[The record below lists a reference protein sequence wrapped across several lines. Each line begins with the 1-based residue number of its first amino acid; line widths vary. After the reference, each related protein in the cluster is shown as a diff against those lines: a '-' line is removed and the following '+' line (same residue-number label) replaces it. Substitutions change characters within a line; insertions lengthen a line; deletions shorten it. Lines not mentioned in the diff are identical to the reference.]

1 MENGSRPV
9 PRAQE
14 IYRHFKGNLYQIV
27 AVAEHTETGEQLV
40 VYQALYGENKIYC
53 RPLDMFLSEV
63 DHAKYPDAAQK
74 FRFDPFGGA
83 AVQAAAPTPQ
93 SPAPNPAATAPV
105 TGTSP
110 LEGPSPATTTGES
123 PEEANLDPLIL
134 EFLETDD
141 YQERLNILQGLRHR
155 ITDDMI
161 TTMAIACDVEVEE
174 NVDIEERIRSL
185 KTCIETKL
193 HYESDR
199 LRERR

>member
-1 MENGSRPV
+1 MEPGSRPI
-9 PRAQE
+9 PKAQE

-27 AVAEHTETGEQLV
+27 AVAEHTETGEQMV

-53 RPLDMFLSEV
+53 RPLDMFLSPV
-63 DHAKYPDAAQK
+63 DHVKYPDVTAT
-74 FRFDPFGGA
+74 FRFELFGGA
-83 AVQAAAPTPQ
+83 AAHVAAPAAPTQ
-93 SPAPNPAATAPV
+93 EAAPAAPAQMVSVPLEA
-105 TGTSP
+105 SP
-110 LEGPSPATTTGES
+110 LSAAK
-123 PEEANLDPLIL
+123 EEAEAEVPNLDPMIL

-174 NVDIEERIRSL
+174 NVVLEDRFNSL
-185 KTCIETKL
+185 KQCIETKL

>member
-1 MENGSRPV
+1 MEPGSRPI
-9 PRAQE
+9 PKAQE

-27 AVAEHTETGEQLV
+27 AVAEHTETGEQMV

-53 RPLDMFLSEV
+53 RPLDMFLSPV
-63 DHAKYPDAAQK
+63 DHVKYPDVTAAY
-74 FRFDPFGGA
+74 RFELFGGA
-83 AVQAAAPTPQ
+83 AAQVASPTAPAREEDPVQTP
-93 SPAPNPAATAPV
+93 PAPAQKEA
-105 TGTSP
+105 
-110 LEGPSPATTTGES
+110 
-123 PEEANLDPLIL
+123 EEEVPNLDPMIL

-174 NVDIEERIRSL
+174 NIVLEDRFNSL
-185 KTCIETKL
+185 KQCIETKL

>member
-1 MENGSRPV
+1 MATESRPV

-53 RPLDMFLSEV
+53 RPLEMFLSEV
-63 DHAKYPDAAQK
+63 DHAKYPDVTQK
-74 FRFDPFGGA
+74 YRFEVFGGA
-83 AVQAAAPTPQ
+83 AGQVAAP
-93 SPAPNPAATAPV
+93 APAASAPV
-105 TGTSP
+105 SDMAHVNA
-110 LEGPSPATTTGES
+110 PAES
-123 PEEANLDPLIL
+123 SSAPEASEEPNLDPLIL

-174 NVDIEERIRSL
+174 NVDLEERVRSL